1 MEKVNKCIRKAQ
13 ESTDLLNT
21 PVTYPIKD
29 VFDLGSVKLKFEK
42 AFTHL
47 VYCLVE
53 KADIFALR
61 HFPAYHTRRPKGVHQ
76 TVGVDMQHQ
85 SILDCRSTA
94 AKY

>member
-1 MEKVNKCIRKAQ
+1 MEKANKCISEAQ

-29 VFDLGSVKLKFEK
+29 VFDLGSVELKFEK
-42 AFTHL
+42 AFIHL
-47 VYCLVE
+47 VRCILE

-61 HFPAYHTRRPKGVHQ
+61 HFPAYHTRRAKGFHQ
-76 TVGVDMQHQ
+76 TVCVDMQRQ

-94 AKY
+94 A